1 MIIDNTVIKENEVV
15 DELVD
20 QLLYSIETKI
30 RDERLSDSSDLVK
43 KHRRLHQLKQ
53 DANLMLDAADT
64 VILMKYK
71 DSKED

>member
-43 KHRRLHQLKQ
+43 KHRRLYQLKQ